1 MGKSFRRNKFI
12 TMFSESTEFFVLQI
26 TSSLRVDINHGI
38 CKLILVKQVS
48 RPKYFCLT
56 KSGQTF
62 LKENNH
68 PLALIINRG
77 QKDTRKRITAGAILD
92 RVICSFS
99 FCKQKSDN

>member
-12 TMFSESTEFFVLQI
+12 TLFSESIEFFVLQI
-26 TSSLRVDINHGI
+26 SSSLRVDINHGI

-56 KSGQTF
+56 KSSQTF
-62 LKENNH
+62 LKENDN
-68 PLALIINRG
+68 PLALITNRG
-77 QKDTRKRITAGAILD
+77 QKDNQKRITAGAISD

-99 FCKQKSDN
+99 FCKQKSDH